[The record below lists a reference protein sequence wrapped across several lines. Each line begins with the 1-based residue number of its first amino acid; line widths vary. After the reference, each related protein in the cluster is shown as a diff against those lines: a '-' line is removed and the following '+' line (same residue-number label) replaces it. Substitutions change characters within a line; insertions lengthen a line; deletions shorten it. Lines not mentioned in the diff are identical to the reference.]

1 MSTNLPAIAA
11 KTNSNLSHV
20 ERIVNHRDNRIMK
33 LGFQSAYSQVYNLI
47 TVLFPLY
54 GIDGAKEYYME
65 CADHIVRNY
74 KLLAPEEIKTA
85 FELFSCQQLDL
96 DEDIKFYGKVNLHTL
111 GKIITAYMLYRNKI
125 TYQIDKEKQ
134 DKLEQEILEK
144 KREISSREYDRDFE
158 NKLKNFNS
166 KDFNDVPIY

>member
-65 CADHIVRNY
+65 VLITLLGTTNY
-74 KLLAPEEIKTA
+74 LHPKRLKLHLNCFLA
-85 FELFSCQQLDL
+85 
-96 DEDIKFYGKVNLHTL
+96 
-111 GKIITAYMLYRNKI
+111 
-125 TYQIDKEKQ
+125 
-134 DKLEQEILEK
+134 
-144 KREISSREYDRDFE
+144 
-158 NKLKNFNS
+158 NS
-166 KDFNDVPIY
+166 